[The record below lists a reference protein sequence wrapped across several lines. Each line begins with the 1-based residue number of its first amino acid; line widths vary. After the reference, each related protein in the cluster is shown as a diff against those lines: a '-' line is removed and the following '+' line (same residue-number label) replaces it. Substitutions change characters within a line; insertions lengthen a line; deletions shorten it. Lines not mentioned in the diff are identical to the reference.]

1 MDIQMPNMD
10 GYEATRKI
18 RSLKNPKKA
27 KVPILAMT
35 ANAFEE
41 YKKKA
46 IAVGMNGHISKPV
59 EISVLLETIKKVLK
73 EL

>member
-1 MDIQMPNMD
+1 MPNMD

-41 YKKKA
+41 YKK
-46 IAVGMNGHISKPV
+46 IAAGMNGHISKPV
-59 EISVLLETIKKVLK
+59 EVSVLLETIKKVLK

>member
-1 MDIQMPNMD
+1 MPNMD

-46 IAVGMNGHISKPV
+46 IAAYKLRDNPDSY
-59 EISVLLETIKKVLK
+59 
-73 EL
+73 